1 MLGAYGAGGARA
13 VVDYD
18 LLAKIIREL
27 LAYRARGK
35 VDAAARG
42 EGHYDAHRFRR
53 IVLRAGGKRVCGH
66 QRGEEKFRD

>member
-42 EGHYDAHRFRR
+42 EGHHDA
-53 IVLRAGGKRVCGH
+53 
-66 QRGEEKFRD
+66 